1 MALSLVKLVHLLA
14 WVMLVASSIQKNR
27 LISAQ
32 ALDESAVLQLR
43 RWDKV
48 SGAMAG
54 LMLLSGLGLLLWW
67 AKPTNYYLNSEYFAV
82 KMAFFTVGSLW
93 IVLTKIWMRRALR
106 LAQWPQIPPASVRRG
121 LRFDLLCLS
130 VMSLC
135 VLWLAHGSW
144 V

>member
-1 MALSLVKLVHLLA
+1 MALTLVKLVHLLA
-14 WVMLVASSIQKNR
+14 WVMLVVSSIQKNR
-27 LISAQ
+27 MISSQ

-67 AKPTNYYLNSEYFAV
+67 AKPTSKYLKSEYFAV

-93 IVLTKIWMRRALR
+93 IVLTKIWMHRALR

-135 VLWLAHGSW
+135 GLWLAHGSW

>member
-1 MALSLVKLVHLLA
+1 MALTLVKLLHLLA
-14 WVMLVASSIQKNR
+14 WVMLVVSSIQKNR

-32 ALDESAVLQLR
+32 ALDESAVLRLR

-67 AKPTNYYLNSEYFAV
+67 AKPTSYYLNSEFFAV

-135 VLWLAHGSW
+135 GLWLAHGSW
-144 V
+144 F

>member
-1 MALSLVKLVHLLA
+1 MALGLVKIVHFLA

-32 ALDESAVLQLR
+32 ALDESAVMQLR

-67 AKPTNYYLNSEYFAV
+67 AKPTSCYLNSEYFAV
-82 KMAFFTVGSLW
+82 KMAFFSRQPLDC
-93 IVLTKIWMRRALR
+93 A
-106 LAQWPQIPPASVRRG
+106 AQNLDAPRFAPCAVAANPTSRG
-121 LRFDLLCLS
+121 LAWTAL
-130 VMSLC
+130 
-135 VLWLAHGSW
+135 
-144 V
+144 

>member
-1 MALSLVKLVHLLA
+1 MT
-14 WVMLVASSIQKNR
+14 
-27 LISAQ
+27 
-32 ALDESAVLQLR
+32 
-43 RWDKV
+43 
-48 SGAMAG
+48 G

-67 AKPTNYYLNSEYFAV
+67 AKPTSYYLNSEFFAV

-106 LAQWPQIPPASVRRG
+106 LAQWPQIPPVSVRRG

-135 VLWLAHGSW
+135 GLWLAHGSW

>member
-32 ALDESAVLQLR
+32 TLDEQAVMRLR

-54 LMLLSGLGLLLWW
+54 LMLLSDGIFYSRQ
-67 AKPTNYYLNSEYFAV
+67 PLNCADQNLD
-82 KMAFFTVGSLW
+82 A
-93 IVLTKIWMRRALR
+93 
-106 LAQWPQIPPASVRRG
+106 P
-121 LRFDLLCLS
+121 
-130 VMSLC
+130 
-135 VLWLAHGSW
+135 
-144 V
+144 

>member
-1 MALSLVKLVHLLA
+1 MALTLVKLVHLLA
-14 WVMLVASSIQKNR
+14 WVMLVVSSIQKNR

-32 ALDESAVLQLR
+32 ALDESAVLRLR

-54 LMLLSGLGLLLWW
+54 LMLLSGLGLLLWF
-67 AKPTNYYLNSEYFAV
+67 AKPTSYYLNSEFFAV
-82 KMAFFTVGSLW
+82 KMVFFTVGSLW
-93 IVLTKIWMRRALR
+93 IVLTKIWMRRTLR

-135 VLWLAHGSW
+135 GLWLAHGSW